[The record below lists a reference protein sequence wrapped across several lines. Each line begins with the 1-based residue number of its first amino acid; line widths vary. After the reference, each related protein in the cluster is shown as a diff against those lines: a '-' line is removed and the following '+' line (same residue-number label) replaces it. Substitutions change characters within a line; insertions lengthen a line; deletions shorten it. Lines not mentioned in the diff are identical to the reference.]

1 VSRSVE
7 TGDCGEWTQETMPGD
22 SVKSVGMIRFVGMP
36 TLTFTTPATPTKSA
50 VSRRHEDECSDE
62 LWRLR
67 WVWGCA

>member
-50 VSRRHEDECSDE
+50 VSRRH
-62 LWRLR
+62 
-67 WVWGCA
+67 